1 MRNITVNTKLVA
13 LLGVPLAQSV
23 SHLMQNQVYEQ
34 LDLNFAYF
42 PVELPRPAQLGAV
55 VAAFREMNF
64 AGFGV
69 TKPYKETILQY
80 LDRLD
85 RTAEQIGACN
95 TVVVE
100 EDGTLTGYNTD
111 GIGCVRSLELERGFQ
126 PSGKRVFSYG
136 AGGAARAVLFQL
148 AAQGA
153 SHISVAALDG
163 MAQRLAA
170 DLERWF
176 PGLCV
181 GLDMDDIQ
189 ALETGTRQADL
200 VLNLTG
206 LGMAPHLDETP
217 MDPTWLRSGQ
227 LCYDAI
233 YQPPQTRFL
242 GEAERRGCQTLN
254 GLGMVVHQGLA
265 QIKLWTGA
273 DAPVELMYRAL
284 QDTNQR

>member
-1 MRNITVNTKLVA
+1 MRNITVDTKLVA
-13 LLGVPLAQSV
+13 LLGMPLAQSV
-23 SHLMQNQVYEQ
+23 SHLLQNRVYEQ
-34 LDLNFAYF
+34 LGLDYGYF
-42 PVELPRPAQLGAV
+42 PVELPRPDQLGAV

-85 RTAEQIGACN
+85 RTAQQIGACN

-100 EDGTLTGYNTD
+100 ADGALVGYNTD
-111 GIGCVRSLELERGFQ
+111 GVGCVRSLELERGFQ
-126 PSGKRVFSYG
+126 PEGKRIFSYG

-153 SHISVAALDG
+153 SHITVAALDG
-163 MAQRLAA
+163 MAQRLAT

-181 GLDMDDIQ
+181 GLDMDDVQ
-189 ALETGTRQADL
+189 ALETGTHQADL

-217 MDPTWLRSGQ
+217 MDPNWLRPGQ

-233 YQPPQTRFL
+233 YQPAQTRFL
-242 GEAERRGCQTLN
+242 REAEERGCQTLN
-254 GLGMVVHQGLA
+254 GLGMVIHQGLA
-265 QIKLWTGA
+265 QIRLWTGA
-273 DAPVELMYRAL
+273 DAPAELMYQAL
-284 QDTNQR
+284 QETDQG